1 MRGTAPL
8 AELWRTDPAGYAERL
23 TRGAYRRWPHIRYIS
38 RRIADAIRTGGARL
52 LISTPPQFGKSLLAA
67 AWTPLWAVDRDPSR
81 KVLVLSYGAE
91 LAARSVRYAR
101 DQIVE
106 NESLLTVRLGKAA
119 EDYFETRSA
128 RGSSVAPG
136 YVRAAGITGGVTGY
150 GADLVVLDD
159 LYANLEEANSPTHR
173 QKVEELIWSVVMT
186 RLSKTGSVVG
196 IMTRWHDEDAFG
208 VLARKGWEHIRLPAL
223 AEEDDPLGRAPG
235 ESLCEDHKPRAW
247 LEEMRAATLPRVWQ
261 SVYQGRPVRETGSMF
276 RRSWW
281 QTVPAAPEA
290 GRVVARLRYWDTA
303 GSKNERKGDPDYAV
317 GGIMSIL
324 DTRAIVVE
332 EIDRDRGTTF
342 DCERRI
348 IAAANRDGKAVPI
361 HIGQEPGDAGLHYIN
376 SIARALPGWIVRP
389 HRETGDKVARARPFA
404 SQLEAGNV
412 SMVRA
417 AWNAALLDELD
428 TFPTGDHDDIVDCL
442 SGAFACLTNGVRV
455 SNPDG
460 AAKPE
465 RPRPTQSDAEPD
477 YDAADRPVA
486 PHERLFVGTF
496 GGSAVPVI
504 SSRKAQRWQ
513 W

>member
-1 MRGTAPL
+1 M
-8 AELWRTDPAGYAERL
+8 TDPAAFAARFSG
-23 TRGAYRRWPHIRYIS
+23 GAYTRPAHVKFIS
-38 RRIADAIRTGGARL
+38 RLVADAIHKGGARI
-52 LISTPPQFGKSLLAA
+52 LIECPPRHGKSELVAKWLPV
-67 AWTPLWAVDRDPSR
+67 WSLFRDPGYHAA
-81 KVLVLSYGAE
+81 VISYGKDLAE
-91 LAARSVRYAR
+91 RSVRAAR
-101 DQIVE
+101 DISREFSAELGLRLAVE
-106 NESLLTVRLGKAA
+106 QS
-119 EDYFETRSA
+119 DYLEVIA
-128 RGSSVAPG
+128 GRGRPNG
-136 YVRAAGITGGVTGY
+136 CLRAAGISSGITGFGY
-150 GADLVVLDD
+150 DLIVMDD
-159 LYANLEEANSPTHR
+159 LFAGPEEANSATHR
-173 QKVEELIWSVVMT
+173 RKVYEIYDT
-186 RLSKTGSVVG
+186 TIRNRLDTQHGSIIG
-196 IMTRWHDEDAFG
+196 IMTRWHHDDLFG
-208 VLARKGWEHIRLPAL
+208 RLIRSGEFEEVRLPAL
-223 AEEDDPLGRAPG
+223 AEDGGDLLGRAPG
-235 ESLCEDHKPRAW
+235 DALWPERISREW
-247 LEEMRAATLPRVWQ
+247 LEEIRARTLPRTWQ
-261 SVYQGRPVRETGSMF
+261 SLYQGRPSIEEGAMF

-348 IAAANRDGKAVPI
+348 IAAAHRDGKSVPI
-361 HIGQEPGDAGLHYIN
+361 HIGQEPGDAGLHYIA
-376 SIARALPGWIVRP
+376 SIARALPGWSVRS

-477 YDAADRPVA
+477 YDAADRRVA
-486 PHERLFVGTF
+486 PHERLLVGTF
-496 GGSAVPVI
+496 GGPAVPVI